1 MLINSYCHTFILIM
15 LLILANC
22 DINDDSTMLS
32 CLESNQQNSVS
43 ASEWTKLGN
52 IETDLILT
60 IKKHPCLS
68 NTLFIGT
75 SRNFSTGAQGKL
87 FRSDDFGKSWDIIWE
102 GGSISQIIFDRTNPN
117 VIYANPHG
125 VIKSTNG
132 GGSWSQI
139 DKGLEINSELSVLSL
154 TADPIDP
161 NRIYA
166 GTAGFGS
173 GWFYFSEDKGEHWTP
188 VPGKGESENS
198 NNDNFNLAN
207 GVSHSV
213 LLNADKPERIVLST
227 SANSQILIS
236 EDRGLNW
243 TLLIDE
249 DFTTDIN
256 PIAATDSFDKILGFV
271 QETDYT
277 KGGILIYDFSLQ
289 TWVLNDVPDSLKQS
303 KPHGFGVVDSEKLF
317 LCTEKGFFVKNEH
330 LWSEFSKNISH
341 GKVIACHIQEKTLYI
356 VFSDTQNSKTTIFAR
371 SFL

>member
-1 MLINSYCHTFILIM
+1 MLINSYYHTFILIM

-207 GVSHSV
+207 GVSHSA
-213 LLNADKPERIVLST
+213 LLKSEKPERIVLST
-227 SANSQILIS
+227 SVNSQILIT
-236 EDRGLNW
+236 EDSGLNW

-277 KGGILIYDFSLQ
+277 KGGILIYDFSLE

-303 KPHGFGVVDSEKLF
+303 QPHGFGIVDSEILF
-317 LCTEKGFFVKNEH
+317 LCTEKGFFSKNDH
-330 LWSEFSKNISH
+330 LWSKLTENISL
-341 GKVIACHIQEKTLYI
+341 GKIVACHIQKNNIYI
-356 VFSDTQNSKTTIFAR
+356 VISESQNTNTSIYVR